1 MNKTAL
7 YPEEKS
13 KGWYN
18 FSNFFI
24 QPLVDKRSE
33 VLNSIRQNI
42 FLNEDAIS
50 LAREANK

>member
-1 MNKTAL
+1 MVYLFKNIT
-7 YPEEKS
+7 
-13 KGWYN
+13 
-18 FSNFFI
+18 

-50 LAREANK
+50 LAREAKKHLSEGIQLATNR